1 MNRTAPPR
9 LLAWL
14 GAGFVVWS
22 SALVALYA
30 VHAIGCAFFWRAG
43 LLRLGLGAV
52 ILMHMTAL
60 AVMWHRLATR
70 PDGVTDAGT
79 RDFLVTLSL
88 WATIAAAATTVLS
101 LGPTLLLTTC
111 V

>member
-1 MNRTAPPR
+1 MNGAAPPR
-9 LLAWL
+9 LLVWL

-30 VHAIGCAFFWRAG
+30 VHAIGCAFAWRAD

-52 ILMHMTAL
+52 ILIHIAAL
-60 AVMWHRLATR
+60 AMMWHRLATR
-70 PDGVTDAGT
+70 PVGVTDGGT

-88 WATIAAAATTVLS
+88 WATIAATAATVLI

-111 V
+111 L